1 MEDMNYSRKRLLQ
14 WAGNT
19 SKLKCRSFEDLKD
32 CVVLLRILSHTW
44 RRHSHFK
51 KLSYNTRPRTPAS
64 RRDNWKTFAMSLRAV
79 ELPIEDAGLNLIGVQ
94 NGSPEC
100 CLDLLI
106 MLFYIQKMTEPG
118 VDVRLFDFTECHSG
132 RTVPFPQQLCGFL
145 TSPGLCQQLAEL
157 GILNSNGANVL
168 KAHQE
173 ALQTEQEHRE
183 AVSSANNQ
191 HFDGMDAND
200 AVLEVEGQQ
209 DYIVEME
216 LCMKELEQKLRVQS
230 RQVQMLELQ
239 KELEKQRCVREVQ
252 QLTEEHQAEMQLA
265 ARNSASELEVAGL
278 LAAKAQVKL
287 SEEFDVRVSKLE
299 EEGRGHSDELGAEI
313 EDVQEIAELRHRC
326 SCQAARIEAHG
337 QSMEE
342 LKIQLK
348 QMAAHI
354 HKEEENSRQM
364 CSRLFDRQD
373 ADPEDDWMGGLSGI
387 QLASAMAMKQ
397 QIAQL
402 QLAEQSAVAKHQ
414 AAVQAAEVLKLQIH
428 SSSPCRISKAAAS
441 TPGSDKRTKLAH
453 SSSSPSSSPRRFEM
467 AELASA

>member
-1 MEDMNYSRKRLLQ
+1 MGEMEDMNYSRKRLLQ
-14 WAGNT
+14 WAAST

-51 KLSYNTRPRTPAS
+51 KLSYNTRPRTPAN

-100 CLDLLI
+100 CLDLPI

-132 RTVPFPQQLCGFL
+132 RTVPFR
-145 TSPGLCQQLAEL
+145 QQLAEL

-191 HFDGMDAND
+191 YFDGMDAND

-252 QLTEEHQAEMQLA
+252 QLTQEHQAEMQLA

-287 SEEFDVRVSKLE
+287 SEEFDARVSKLE
-299 EEGRGHSDELGAEI
+299 EEGRGHSDELGTEI

-373 ADPEDDWMGGLSGI
+373 ADPEDDWMEGLSGI
-387 QLASAMAMKQ
+387 QLARAMAMKQ

-453 SSSSPSSSPRRFEM
+453 SSSSPSSSPRRFEI